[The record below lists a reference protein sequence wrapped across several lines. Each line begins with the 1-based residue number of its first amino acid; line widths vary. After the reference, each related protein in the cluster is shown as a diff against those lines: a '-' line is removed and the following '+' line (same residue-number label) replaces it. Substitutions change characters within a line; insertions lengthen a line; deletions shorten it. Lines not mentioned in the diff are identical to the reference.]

1 MRAVLALLLV
11 AVLGCAARAPLP
23 PPTAAPPAAAGQPE
37 EPPPPPPRLAALEGL
52 LTLRGYAT
60 AFHYVP
66 GTLDRAAHTQSR
78 LEALAETFFKVGRQ
92 PPMIEVWVLD
102 RETWE
107 GAGLERPYGLPQV
120 VGPAAYAIPGWGDE
134 GTVAAVEELLG
145 GPVDPLRDVPL
156 RGTAEEGGA
165 LAVADA
171 LLQIDASL
179 DLMLSTGLEVEQ
191 PWLLGLLSQ
200 LLARLT
206 FERFEPGR
214 MPEIAALFDAMA
226 AAHGGPQAH
235 RLEDYRIDLPLEE
248 DVWYQ
253 AQLLRG
259 ADVIWV
265 KEGGTASSRW
275 LYWLLDRGK
284 PVPRAEVEKRFK
296 GLAEWERASFAP

>member
-1 MRAVLALLLV
+1 M
-11 AVLGCAARAPLP
+11 
-23 PPTAAPPAAAGQPE
+23 E
-37 EPPPPPPRLAALEGL
+37 EAPPPPRLAALEGL

-78 LEALAETFFKVGRQ
+78 LEALAETFFKVGRE

-120 VGPAAYAIPGWGDE
+120 VGPAAFAIPGWGDE
-134 GTVAAVEELLG
+134 GTVAAVEELFG
-145 GPVDPLRDVPL
+145 GPVDPLRDVPAARHR
-156 RGTAEEGGA
+156 RGGGA

-171 LLQIDASL
+171 LLQVEASL

-226 AAHGGPQAH
+226 AAHGGAQAH
-235 RLEDYRIDLPLEE
+235 RLEDYRFDLPLEE
-248 DVWYQ
+248 ERLVPGPAAARRGRDLGQGGGHRRLALALLAARPGQ
-253 AQLLRG
+253 AGPARRGREALQGARRVGAGELRALSG
-259 ADVIWV
+259 QNGFKHHQHGQHD
-265 KEGGTASSRW
+265 TASAGRSATMPGS
-275 LYWLLDRGK
+275 LS
-284 PVPRAEVEKRFK
+284 A
-296 GLAEWERASFAP
+296 ASA

>member
-1 MRAVLALLLV
+1 M
-11 AVLGCAARAPLP
+11 
-23 PPTAAPPAAAGQPE
+23 
-37 EPPPPPPRLAALEGL
+37 
-52 LTLRGYAT
+52 
-60 AFHYVP
+60 
-66 GTLDRAAHTQSR
+66 
-78 LEALAETFFKVGRQ
+78 
-92 PPMIEVWVLD
+92 
-102 RETWE
+102 
-107 GAGLERPYGLPQV
+107 
-120 VGPAAYAIPGWGDE
+120 
-134 GTVAAVEELLG
+134 
-145 GPVDPLRDVPL
+145 
-156 RGTAEEGGA
+156 
-165 LAVADA
+165 ADA
-171 LLQIDASL
+171 LLQVEASL

-226 AAHGGPQAH
+226 AAHGGAQAH
-235 RLEDYRIDLPLEE
+235 RLEDYRFDLPLEE